1 MIYIRIASPPIIQT
15 PHFNLQVESLLCCLM
30 CVYVQALFYLPW
42 DIWPTSSSM
51 NSCDR
56 STVTKYQNCFTN
68 PNKNNAHFQ
77 QILTVYVWCGLL
89 FLIAKNSAEL
99 IWAPATVTRKNNDD
113 LHFFW
118 SDKDLLTFPIMFYLQ
133 KCDMFPFIIGMNYLT
148 QLYT

>member
-30 CVYVQALFYLPW
+30 CVYLVQALFYLPW

-56 STVTKYQNCFTN
+56 STVTKYQNYFTN
-68 PNKNNAHFQ
+68 PNNAHFQ
-77 QILTVYVWCGLL
+77 QILTVYDDVVCFFWSQ
-89 FLIAKNSAEL
+89 KNSAEL